1 MKDKD
6 IVRIYSDYGYNVY
19 LAPKRRDDYD
29 TKLPAKRGT
38 FIEEVEVTWEN
49 VKHWVITKRVNLF
62 TKRVIRF
69 VDDEYQSEAELLEE
83 LRLRDLEMTRA
94 EKQALILSTDDEFI
108 NYVLNCK
115 DKEELKILYGEM
127 VYLTNL
133 NTYVIPEKNRLY
145 IKARLE
151 ELESGVM
158 KTELNPQKTE
168 DVLGIFKNVNYEV
181 AEVAEAPVE
190 EKPVKKTTAKK
201 TTGTKKTT
209 TKKTTTKKKND

>member
-1 MKDKD
+1 MNDKD

-29 TKLPAKRGT
+29 VKLPAKRGT

-49 VKHWVITKRVNLF
+49 VRHWVITKRVNLF

-181 AEVAEAPVE
+181 AEVTEAPVE

-201 TTGTKKTT
+201 TTTKKTT
-209 TKKTTTKKKND
+209 TKKTTAKKKND